1 MVIGSNI
8 NNYLECKWI
17 KCSNQKT
24 HLLSGCKKKKK
35 KKPVY
40 ILSTRDRLQSD
51 PVTHT
56 NWKWEAVKR
65 YYMKMEIKKKN
76 GVAVLVLDNI
86 DFKIKTAT
94 RYKEGHYI
102 MIKGSIQE
110 AITIISIYA
119 PT

>member
-1 MVIGSNI
+1 
-8 NNYLECKWI
+8 
-17 KCSNQKT
+17 
-24 HLLSGCKKKKK
+24 
-35 KKPVY
+35 
-40 ILSTRDRLQSD
+40 
-51 PVTHT
+51 
-56 NWKWEAVKR
+56 
-65 YYMKMEIKKKN
+65 MKMEIKKKN

-119 PT
+119 PTQQYHNTNLNKSKGEIDTKTTLVGVFHTSLTPMDRLSRQKINKET